1 MTARQPFT
9 DRHTGRSPER
19 RLAKTALTLLAIGA
33 FAAAGLSGAMAKHGD
48 DDWTESIFA
57 SGGSG
62 GSGIWDDDVA
72 SGGSG
77 GSGIW
82 IMPGSGGSGGSGGWD
97 DELVD
102 DGWFDD

>member
-1 MTARQPFT
+1 MSARKPFT
-9 DRHTGRSPER
+9 DRQAAQSPER

-62 GSGIWDDDVA
+62 GSGIWGDDIA
-72 SGGSG
+72 SD

-82 IMPGSGGSGGSGGWD
+82 IMPGSGGSGGWD
-97 DELVD
+97 DDLFD
-102 DGWFDD
+102 DDWFDD